1 MDSTRLLLAAVVVA
15 VVCLTQPAQGANKPL
30 PCPKNPYA
38 VPTQNTAACSTTVT
52 KDIGT
57 QKAPAAALKTKM
69 TDLTKKLGDKKKTL
83 EGSLTSER
91 TKRVDLGKKVGTL
104 IKKAEAQEAAA
115 AATTQT
121 AAGTQQAITDLKTK
135 MQQFKT
141 KLNALEAKANA
152 VKRAAMSA
160 KPGTTTGTTTGA
172 KPGTT
177 TGAKP
182 GTTTGTNPG
191 TTTGAKPGTT
201 TGTNP
206 GTATGTATKPTHP
219 KDCGLIHQ
227 TDPSK
232 KSGLYSTKLPGE
244 TSYVITYCDMDTDGG
259 GWTVIQRRNAAIPTF
274 DRPWNDYKNGF
285 GQPMLSYWWGLEKV
299 YKVTKGQNFRLRIE
313 MVDTQG
319 LRKYAVYDNFR
330 IDTENNKYKLTV
342 GKYSGNA
349 GNALMTHNGM
359 PFSTKD
365 RDTGPY
371 KLDSCAKAYKGGWW
385 YNDHCF
391 DANLNGYYSAKS
403 PTGNAGFWL
412 PFNGYKGLKE
422 STMMIR
428 HMNYNPP
435 KPAAG

>member
-15 VVCLTQPAQGANKPL
+15 VVAAQGATKI
-30 PCPKNPYA
+30 PCQPKAPYA
-38 VPTQNTAACSTTVT
+38 VATQNTAACPKSLATEIGVQKKAAGTLKTAVT
-52 KDIGT
+52 AQIQQINANKQALERSLQYEKKKRTDADKKVADMKKKVDGKLKT
-57 QKAPAAALKTKM
+57 DATNAARAAAGSLPAISDMKRKLQVLKTK
-69 TDLTKKLGDKKKTL
+69 
-83 EGSLTSER
+83 
-91 TKRVDLGKKVGTL
+91 V
-104 IKKAEAQEAAA
+104 
-115 AATTQT
+115 
-121 AAGTQQAITDLKTK
+121 
-135 MQQFKT
+135 
-141 KLNALEAKANA
+141 NNLEAKAA
-152 VKRAAMSA
+152 GARTAATGA
-160 KPGTTTGTTTGA
+160 KPGTTTGA

-191 TTTGAKPGTT
+191 TATGAKPSTT

-206 GTATGTATKPTHP
+206 GTATATKPTHP
-219 KDCGLIHQ
+219 KDCGWIHK
-227 TDPSK
+227 DNPSK

-299 YKVTKGQNFRLRIE
+299 YKVTKGENFRLRIE

-319 LRKYAVYDNFR
+319 LKKYAVYDNFR